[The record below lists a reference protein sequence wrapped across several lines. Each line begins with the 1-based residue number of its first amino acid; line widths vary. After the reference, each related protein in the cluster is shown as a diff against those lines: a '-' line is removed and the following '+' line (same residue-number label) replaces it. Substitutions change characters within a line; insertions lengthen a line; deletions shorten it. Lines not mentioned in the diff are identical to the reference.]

1 MNKVFLYGHLGHSPK
16 ITNFENGG
24 KVAQFSLAT
33 TEKGYR
39 TKDGK
44 EIPNKT
50 QWHNIVVKKSG
61 LADVCEKYLGKG
73 TPVLIEGKIE
83 NREYQGKNGETKY
96 ITEII
101 VENLKLTSG
110 SKGDRQDAPTPQPED
125 DDLPFC

>member
-24 KVAQFSLAT
+24 KIAQFSLAT

-44 EIPNKT
+44 DIPDKT

-61 LADVCEKYLGKG
+61 LATVCERYLGKG
-73 TPVLIEGKIE
+73 TSVLIEGKIE

-110 SKGDRQDAPTPQPED
+110 SKGDRQDVPAPQPEE
-125 DDLPFC
+125 DDLPFD